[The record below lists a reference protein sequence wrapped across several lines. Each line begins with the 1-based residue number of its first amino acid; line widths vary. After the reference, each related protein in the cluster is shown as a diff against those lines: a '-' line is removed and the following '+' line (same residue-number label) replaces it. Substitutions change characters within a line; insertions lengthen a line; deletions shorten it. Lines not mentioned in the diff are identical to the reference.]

1 MGAASGNVQ
10 NFGLYENIVV
20 CGGSDGTI
28 QVWDIEEKVLAKT
41 LWQLEGRKIFALK
54 CGPRIV
60 VAWSCTQVYNPY
72 NFFFIALKLISF
84 AEFFGWQIYIL
95 ASASKLNWN
104 LDGP

>member
-60 VAWSCTQVYNPY
+60 VAWSCTQVCNPWVIPRQ
-72 NFFFIALKLISF
+72 NSQSRPRKKNGFC
-84 AEFFGWQIYIL
+84 
-95 ASASKLNWN
+95 
-104 LDGP
+104 